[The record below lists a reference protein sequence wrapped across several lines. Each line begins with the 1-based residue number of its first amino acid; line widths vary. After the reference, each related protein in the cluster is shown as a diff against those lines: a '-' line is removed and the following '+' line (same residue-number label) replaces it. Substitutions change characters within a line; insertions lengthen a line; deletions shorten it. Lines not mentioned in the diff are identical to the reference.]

1 MSDFYSQE
9 QRGQQDRYATRALAD
24 RLEEMI
30 VHAEFDE
37 DDIAFVSARDFFFL
51 ATTDKD
57 GFPTVSYKGG
67 TPGFVTIADNRLRFP
82 CFDGNGMF
90 LSMGNIEATA
100 KIGLLFIG
108 FEVPK
113 RLRVQGRARLVES
126 TVPGVL
132 AFVEVA
138 PTNIFVNCPR
148 YIHRYTR
155 VEDAKHAP
163 REDGSAPVAQWKRID
178 VLHDVLPEPDR
189 KAVDAVGTLGLEE
202 AMEQFNRGEG

>member
-9 QRGQQDRYATRALAD
+9 QRALQQTFATRALAD

-30 VHAEFDE
+30 VHAVFSEE
-37 DDIAFVSARDFFFL
+37 DVAFLAARDFFFL
-51 ATTDKD
+51 ATTDSS
-57 GFPTVSYKGG
+57 GQPTVSYKGG
-67 TPGFVTIADNRLRFP
+67 RPGFVSIVDHRLRFP

-100 KIGLLFIG
+100 KVGLLFID

-126 TVPGVL
+126 AAPGVL

-138 PTNIFVNCPR
+138 PTSIFVNCPR
-148 YIHRYTR
+148 YIHRYAR
-155 VEDAKHAP
+155 VEDAQHAP
-163 REDGSAPVAQWKRID
+163 REDGSAPVAQWKRMD
-178 VLHDVLPEPDR
+178 VFHDVLPETDR
-189 KAVDAVGTLGLEE
+189 KAVDAMGTVGLEE
-202 AMEQFNRGEG
+202 AMEKFNRGEG